1 MIFMDAVMSKLCS
14 KFSDQILSQQ
24 DQRQIMTG
32 IEQTIAPYL
41 RQKSISKGQ
50 VEIVVD
56 QKDMMQ
62 YLNEGLG
69 MNVRA
74 NEMEYIAHV
83 LGREEWNGI
92 IVYNELM
99 QIISNFTFKEQLF
112 QNSIQEGIRYDEI
125 SHPET
130 YEYLIA
136 LRSLIGP

>member
-1 MIFMDAVMSKLCS
+1 
-14 KFSDQILSQQ
+14 
-24 DQRQIMTG
+24 
-32 IEQTIAPYL
+32 
-41 RQKSISKGQ
+41 
-50 VEIVVD
+50 
-56 QKDMMQ
+56 
-62 YLNEGLG
+62 
-69 MNVRA
+69 
-74 NEMEYIAHV
+74 V

-136 LRSLIGP
+136 LRSLIGPSQSLKSLFPTGFIQKQPVKT